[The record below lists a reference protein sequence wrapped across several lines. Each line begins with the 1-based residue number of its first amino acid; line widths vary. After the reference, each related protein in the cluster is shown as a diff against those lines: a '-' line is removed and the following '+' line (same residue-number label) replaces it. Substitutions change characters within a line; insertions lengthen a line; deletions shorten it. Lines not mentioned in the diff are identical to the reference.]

1 MSEAPPAAETD
12 DALFQRLAAEMVG
25 AFYTLVKV
33 ALVHKMDNKAVIP
46 IVERFVAS
54 LSGYQE
60 EYGDQVALQ
69 LVGDAVY
76 INRRLLRT
84 DLSTWDRARFLRS
97 FFGRIGMAEIAFD
110 EVMDAGVMREFAQA
124 LRDVV
129 MNNVAEADKALSG
142 QRGIRLRA
150 IEAEAGVAGTVG
162 QVPDRL
168 RVLRAYG
175 LVVATLRE
183 LLTRLGEDR
192 PAPLVPIRRAMQEF
206 VRLPDR
212 TRSLQLGLLSLEQY
226 RDELAGRLGRIAL
239 IVALMAERLGLNSSD
254 RRDMAVAAALSG
266 VGRMRHPKLLT
277 ATPEQCARHDVYL
290 DGVRRLL
297 PSSGRGRA
305 TALRILAAVEQG
317 SAESRRGGHPLTRM
331 IAVADTYDLWTTRA
345 PHGPGLRPD
354 AALNRLME
362 STDLDRAV
370 SRLLIATLGLY
381 PVGSSVRL
389 SSGETAIVMDIT
401 DDPRHVTR
409 PRVMIVADAQ
419 GMPMEHRM
427 VDLADVGLEIVGTVD
442 ATEVDLNV
450 GHFLFA

>member
-12 DALFQRLAAEMVG
+12 DALFQRLAAEMVS

-84 DLSTWDRARFLRS
+84 DLSTWDRARFLRG

-239 IVALMAERLGLNSSD
+239 IVALMFLAFSAAILHRALALQAELSLPFCAVNFDCGCGAGEVFVCSKLTENAAWFLLALWLLLSRHSS
-254 RRDMAVAAALSG
+254 
-266 VGRMRHPKLLT
+266 
-277 ATPEQCARHDVYL
+277 
-290 DGVRRLL
+290 
-297 PSSGRGRA
+297 RG
-305 TALRILAAVEQG
+305 
-317 SAESRRGGHPLTRM
+317 M
-331 IAVADTYDLWTTRA
+331 IPWR
-345 PHGPGLRPD
+345 
-354 AALNRLME
+354 
-362 STDLDRAV
+362 
-370 SRLLIATLGLY
+370 
-381 PVGSSVRL
+381 
-389 SSGETAIVMDIT
+389 
-401 DDPRHVTR
+401 
-409 PRVMIVADAQ
+409 
-419 GMPMEHRM
+419 
-427 VDLADVGLEIVGTVD
+427 
-442 ATEVDLNV
+442 
-450 GHFLFA
+450 